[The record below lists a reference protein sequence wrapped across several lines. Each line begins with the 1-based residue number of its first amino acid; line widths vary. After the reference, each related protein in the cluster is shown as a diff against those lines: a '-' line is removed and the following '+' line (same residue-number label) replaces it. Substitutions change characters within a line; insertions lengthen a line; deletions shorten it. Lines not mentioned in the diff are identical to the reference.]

1 MDWAKHFKQ
10 SSQHQF
16 GADANS
22 VATVES
28 QSISHIPI
36 VEQVIAGVVV
46 LIIGSL
52 AFALFRSEETEIKYL
67 RSRLNAR

>member
-10 SSQHQF
+10 SSQF
-16 GADANS
+16 GADS
-22 VATVES
+22 VATTES
-28 QSISHIPI
+28 QSVSISHVPI
-36 VEQVIAGVVV
+36 IEQVIAGVVV

-52 AFALFRSEETEIKYL
+52 AFALFRSEESEIRYL